1 MSSQPM
7 NTARTYWR
15 PQQPWRTSNGERGQ
29 ESSPVTTSQA
39 YRRRLTSETR
49 ERHWAA
55 CLKYCFRPWT
65 VALLLGWLTKYNI
78 CFKNIRNNN
87 WIKGL
92 QIIFLAERNNKRCVR
107 PLWPQALPSGTSPVQ
122 HHLYCFLTKLAAG
135 MLSNSGTFGIQLIQR
150 SFST

>member
-55 CLKYCFRPWT
+55 WT
-65 VALLLGWLTKYNI
+65 VALLLAWLTKYNI
-78 CFKNIRNNN
+78 CFRNIRNNN

-92 QIIFLAERNNKRCVR
+92 QIIFLAKRNNKRCVR
-107 PLWPQALPSGTSPVQ
+107 PLCSQALRSGTSPVQ

-135 MLSNSGTFGIQLIQR
+135 MLSNSGTFGILLIKR